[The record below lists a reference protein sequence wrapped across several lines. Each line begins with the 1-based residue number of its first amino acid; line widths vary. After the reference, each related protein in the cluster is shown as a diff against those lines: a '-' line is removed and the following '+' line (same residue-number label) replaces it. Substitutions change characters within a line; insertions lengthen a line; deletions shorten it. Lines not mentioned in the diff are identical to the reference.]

1 MRGATKMTPR
11 LSAVRVWL
19 AAAALLALGGR
30 VAAQGLEPAA
40 LLKPA
45 VDSWPTYHGDYS
57 GQRHSSLT
65 QITPAN
71 VSQLTL
77 AWAFQT
83 GQGAQIKSTPIL
95 RRSSIGRG
103 TICSGR
109 TKSRPSPR
117 GAATQSTTRI
127 RLSRCLGVSLRKPFA
142 AWLTRERRLASAGRS
157 RRAAAPGIALT
168 AVRQ

>member
-57 GQRHSSLT
+57 GQRHSLLA

-83 GQGAQIKSTPIL
+83 GQGAQIKATPIVVNGVVYVSTPDHLWAI
-95 RRSSIGRG
+95 
-103 TICSGR
+103 
-109 TKSRPSPR
+109 
-117 GAATQSTTRI
+117 
-127 RLSRCLGVSLRKPFA
+127 
-142 AWLTRERRLASAGRS
+142 E
-157 RRAAAPGIALT
+157 
-168 AVRQ
+168 